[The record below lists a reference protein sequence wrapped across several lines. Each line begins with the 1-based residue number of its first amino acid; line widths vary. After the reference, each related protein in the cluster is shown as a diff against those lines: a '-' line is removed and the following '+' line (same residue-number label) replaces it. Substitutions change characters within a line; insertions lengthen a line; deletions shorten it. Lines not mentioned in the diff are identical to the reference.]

1 MPIIT
6 IDRIDRSERLG
17 QRTGMELRHLRYFA
31 ALAER
36 LNFTHAAEKVHVT
49 QSTLS
54 HQIKQLEDEVGQRL
68 FDRVGKRVAMTEAG
82 ELLLPSVTKALR
94 EIDDGIRT
102 LKGSAR
108 PLAGTVRIG
117 ATHTFNIGLIP
128 TCLAT
133 FLTNNPS
140 VRVIVEELPAAAI
153 EEGLRSGDLDIGIAY
168 RPAELHDL
176 WFEPLYNEEMVLAVG
191 AMHPFAPRKRIRM
204 IDLHRQNLVMLP
216 REFTTR
222 GMLESCFQSVGAE
235 PVVLAETNTVA
246 AMLSLVR
253 RMEIAAIV
261 SEQAVS
267 DQDNLRIVAL
277 ESPTPMRTPGILW
290 KREGERP
297 AAVRSFAVIVR
308 RAVSS
313 AKLKRPRE

>member
-1 MPIIT
+1 
-6 IDRIDRSERLG
+6 
-17 QRTGMELRHLRYFA
+17 MELRHLRYFA

-68 FDRVGKRVAMTEAG
+68 FDRVGKRVVMTEAG
-82 ELLLPSVTKALR
+82 ETLLPVVTKALR

-108 PLAGTVRIG
+108 QLSGMVRIG
-117 ATHTFNIGLIP
+117 ATHTFNISLIP

-140 VRVIVEELPAAAI
+140 VRVTVEELSAAEI
-153 EEGLRSGDLDIGIAY
+153 EERIEADELDIGIAY
-168 RPAELHDL
+168 RPVELRDL
-176 WFEPLYNEEMVLAVG
+176 WLEPLYNEEMVLAVG
-191 AMHPFAPRKRIRM
+191 PEHAFAHRKRIRV
-204 IDLHRQNLVMLP
+204 IELHRRNLVLLPKEFSTRQMLD
-216 REFTTR
+216 
-222 GMLESCFQSVGAE
+222 GCFQSAGAE
-235 PVVLAETNTVA
+235 PVVVAETNTIA

-253 RMEIAAIV
+253 QMDIAAIV
-261 SEQAVS
+261 SEQAVT
-267 DQDNLRIVAL
+267 DMENVHIVAL

-290 KREGERP
+290 KRDGERA
-297 AAVRSFAVIVR
+297 AAVRSFAAIVR
-308 RAVSS
+308 RAVST

>member
-1 MPIIT
+1 
-6 IDRIDRSERLG
+6 
-17 QRTGMELRHLRYFA
+17 MELRHLRYFT

-36 LNFTHAAEKVHVT
+36 LNFTHAAETVHVT

-68 FDRVGKRVAMTEAG
+68 FDRVGKRVVMTEAG
-82 ELLLPSVTKALR
+82 EQLLPVATKALR
-94 EIDDGIRT
+94 DIDDGLRT

-108 PLAGTVRIG
+108 QLSGMVRIG
-117 ATHTFNIGLIP
+117 ATHTFNISLIP

-133 FLTNNPS
+133 FLTDNPS
-140 VRVIVEELPAAAI
+140 VRVTVDELSAAEVEERI
-153 EEGLRSGDLDIGIAY
+153 ERNELDIGITY
-168 RPAELHDL
+168 RPLELRDL
-176 WFEPLYNEEMVLAVG
+176 WFEPLYNEEMILAVG
-191 AMHPFAPRKRIRM
+191 PQHPFASRRRIR
-204 IDLHRQNLVMLP
+204 IIELHRRNLVLLPKAFSTRKMLDD
-216 REFTTR
+216 
-222 GMLESCFQSVGAE
+222 CFQSASAE
-235 PVVLAETNTVA
+235 PVVMAETNTVA

-267 DQDNLRIVAL
+267 DMEDVHVVAL

-290 KREGERP
+290 KREGERA
-297 AAVRSFAVIVR
+297 AAVRSFAAIVR

-313 AKLKRPRE
+313 AKLKRPRR

>member
-1 MPIIT
+1 
-6 IDRIDRSERLG
+6 
-17 QRTGMELRHLRYFA
+17 MELRHLRYFA

-54 HQIKQLEDEVGQRL
+54 HQIKQLEEEIGQRL
-68 FDRVGKRVAMTEAG
+68 FDRVGKRVVMTEAG

-94 EIDDGIRT
+94 EIDDGVRT
-102 LKGSAR
+102 LKGTAR
-108 PLAGTVRIG
+108 PLRGMVRIG
-117 ATHTFNIGLIP
+117 ATHTFNISLIP
-128 TCLAT
+128 SCLAT
-133 FLTNNPS
+133 FLTNNPA
-140 VRVIVEELPAAAI
+140 VRVTVEELPAAAI
-153 EEGLRSGDLDIGIAY
+153 EDRLRSGDLDIGISY
-168 RPAELHDL
+168 RPAELREL

-191 AMHPFAPRKRIRM
+191 AQHPFAARKRIR
-204 IDLHRQNLVMLP
+204 IVELHRQNLVLLP

-222 GMLESCFQSVGAE
+222 RMLDGCFQSAGAE
-235 PVVLAETNTVA
+235 PVVVAETNTIA

-267 DQDNLRIVAL
+267 DLENLRIIAL
-277 ESPTPMRTPGILW
+277 ESPTPLRTPGILW
-290 KREGERP
+290 KRDGERA

-313 AKLKRPRE
+313 AKLRRPRADAAEPAPL

>member
-1 MPIIT
+1 
-6 IDRIDRSERLG
+6 
-17 QRTGMELRHLRYFA
+17 MELRHLRYFA

-54 HQIKQLEDEVGQRL
+54 HQIKQLEDEVGLRL
-68 FDRVGKRVAMTEAG
+68 FDRVGKRVVMTEAG

-102 LKGSAR
+102 LRGSAR
-108 PLAGTVRIG
+108 PLNGMVRIG

-128 TCLAT
+128 SCLAT
-133 FLTNNPS
+133 FLTKNPS
-140 VRVIVEELPAAAI
+140 VRVSVEELPAAAI

-168 RPAELHDL
+168 RPAELQDL

-191 AMHPFAPRKRIRM
+191 PQHPFAHRRRM
-204 IDLHRQNLVMLP
+204 RMVELHRQNLVLLP

-222 GMLESCFQSVGAE
+222 RMLDGCFQSAGAE
-235 PVVLAETNTVA
+235 PVILAETNTIA
-246 AMLSLVR
+246 PMLNLVR
-253 RMEIAAIV
+253 HMEIAAIV
-261 SEQAVS
+261 SEQAVT
-267 DQDNLRIVAL
+267 DLENLCIIAL

-290 KREGERP
+290 RRDGERP

-308 RAVSS
+308 RTVSS
-313 AKLKRPRE
+313 AKLRRPRE

>member
-1 MPIIT
+1 
-6 IDRIDRSERLG
+6 
-17 QRTGMELRHLRYFA
+17 MELRHLRYFA

-54 HQIKQLEDEVGQRL
+54 HQIKQLEDEIGQRL
-68 FDRVGKRVAMTEAG
+68 FDRAGKRVVMTEAG

-102 LKGSAR
+102 LKGAAR
-108 PLAGTVRIG
+108 PLGGVVRIG

-128 TCLAT
+128 ACLAT
-133 FLTNNPS
+133 FLTNNPA
-140 VRVIVEELPAAAI
+140 VRVVVEELPAAAI
-153 EEGLRSGDLDIGIAY
+153 EEGLRSGALDIGIAY
-168 RPAELHDL
+168 RPAELRDL

-191 AMHPFAPRKRIRM
+191 AQHPFAHRKRMQM
-204 IDLHRQNLVMLP
+204 IELHRQNLVLLP

-222 GMLESCFQSVGAE
+222 RMLDGCFQSVGAE
-235 PVVLAETNTVA
+235 PVVLAETNTIA
-246 AMLSLVR
+246 AMLNLAR
-253 RMEIAAIV
+253 RMEIGAIV
-261 SEQAVS
+261 SEQAVTGLE
-267 DQDNLRIVAL
+267 NLCIIAL
-277 ESPTPMRTPGILW
+277 ESPTPLRTPGILW

-297 AAVRSFAVIVR
+297 AAVRTFAVIVR

-313 AKLKRPRE
+313 AKLRRPRE